1 MMMRYLLI
9 FLLLA
14 GISMQCNAQLVDV
27 AAYKKSYPDEKY
39 LFLKKKEAAEIGFNK
54 AGELE
59 ITETYNEEVLYL
71 DDIAVNFSERHIPFS
86 NLNKLADYSAY
97 TLIPSASKYIKKE
110 VSEFKLI
117 DKYVSDNFHDDHKGY
132 AFHFPS
138 LQQGAISYMTFTSVS
153 TEPFLY
159 GSYDFSREVPVIES
173 MYEVTFPASVKIQ
186 VKEFNC
192 ENFSVKKDTIQK
204 KGNTT
209 YRFTLSNVKKFPSES
224 GSKDVSYYRPKLL
237 ISIVSYEKDGKTIPV
252 LKDTKDLA
260 AWYCKLIGKVNNKI
274 PDNLK
279 TISDSIKTKYSN
291 QEEQVKAVY
300 YWVQDNVRYISIQE
314 GMGGFIP
321 TSVQN
326 CFQQRYG
333 DCKAMSN
340 LLQQMLSYMGIPAY
354 HSLVGTRSLPYSY
367 RGVPG
372 AFIDNHMVCTYK
384 APDGWKILD
393 ATGRYIPYGTIPGFI
408 QGKEILIIKEN
419 CNFEI
424 FDVPVV
430 PAKQNAGID
439 SLYLKLEDKV
449 LLGSGRETY
458 SGYGNI
464 DMNQTLLSLTATQTE
479 KLFQNYFKKG
489 TAKCYLKGTEVRN
502 LNDRA
507 KNLEIDY
514 KVEIK
519 DYAFLEDDEIIL
531 NPHLKRPL
539 SSAKV
544 DTTIQKYDTEFESK
558 GVYTFDLVFEIPEG
572 YQVDYMPETK
582 SFKYDNFNIV
592 LSYVNNG
599 KTIRHTSTLTIDT
612 LYITKKQFKDW
623 NEMVNKLSKSYND
636 SFVLKKKL

>member
-1 MMMRYLLI
+1 MKKRFWVFI
-9 FLLLA
+9 FLA
-14 GISMQCNAQLVDV
+14 VFAAQASAQLVDV
-27 AAYKKSYPDEKY
+27 EAYRKTYPDEKY
-39 LFLKKKEAAEIGFNK
+39 LVLKKKESAVIDFNK
-54 AGELE
+54 EGLLE

-71 DDIAVNFSERHIPFS
+71 DQLAVNFSERHIPFS
-86 NLNKLADYSAY
+86 SLNKLLDYSAY

-138 LQQGAISYMTFTSVS
+138 LQKGAISYMTFTSAS
-153 TEPFLY
+153 TEPYLY
-159 GSYDFSREVPVIES
+159 GSYDFSREVPVVES
-173 MYEVTFPASVKIQ
+173 VYDVTFPSSVKIQ

-192 ENFSVKKDTIQK
+192 ENFSVKKDTLVK

-209 YRFTLSNVKKFPSES
+209 YRFSLSNIKKFPSES
-224 GSKDVSYYRPKLL
+224 GSKSVSYYRPKLL
-237 ISIVSYEKDGKTIPV
+237 ISIVSYEKDGKVTPV
-252 LKDTKDLA
+252 LGDAKDLA
-260 AWYCKLIGKVNNKI
+260 SWYCKLISKVNNKL
-274 PDNLK
+274 PDGLK
-279 TISDSIKTKYSN
+279 TVADSIKAKYPL

-300 YWVQDNVRYISIQE
+300 YWVQDNIRYISIQE

-326 CFQQRYG
+326 CYQQRYG

-340 LLQQMLSYMGIPAY
+340 LLQQMLTHMGIPAY

-372 AFIDNHMVCTYK
+372 AFIDNHMVCMYK
-384 APDGWKILD
+384 AKDGWKVLD

-419 CNFEI
+419 CNYEI

-430 PAKQNAGID
+430 SSKQNTGVD
-439 SLYLKLEDKV
+439 SLYLRLEDNI
-449 LLGSGRETY
+449 LMGSGRETY

-479 KLFQNYFKKG
+479 KLFQNHFKRG

-519 DYAFLEDDEIIL
+519 DYAFLDDDEIIL

-544 DTTIQKYDTEFESK
+544 DTMIQKYDTEFEST
-558 GVYTFDLVFEIPEG
+558 GIYTFDLVFEIPEG
-572 YQVDYMPETK
+572 YVLDYIPETK
-582 SFKYDNFNIV
+582 KFNYDNFNMV
-592 LSYVNNG
+592 LSYEATG
-599 KTIRHTSTLTIDT
+599 KTIRHTSTLTLDA
-612 LYITKKQFKDW
+612 LYITKSQFSNW
-623 NEMVNKLSKSYND
+623 NEMVNKLSKSYNE
-636 SFVLKKKL
+636 SFVLKKKP